1 MDVSREDACHAYM
14 GWYLAEQG
22 SFDDARARYA
32 QSPLGADLSMLRH
45 MRGRVSK
52 GSIPYQDP
60 EGDGMVTRIPESP
73 PEPPENGRLISDIEP
88 AHIQAF
94 LDVFD
99 PGFHADNIDQEL
111 PHVMVV
117 STGRCGT
124 MSLYHLL
131 RGTNVI
137 PHHAYWW
144 HVAVATRW
152 EMMCRLVDGAY
163 EDLSCAKLWLSSRA
177 AEWLSAIA
185 MGKPM
190 VALNHWDA
198 IFAPTFMA
206 LHPKGKLVYL
216 RRDPEKVFESF
227 YRKNQF
233 QGNQLEP
240 LTYEFNPGFKWMHS
254 DVSQEQMI
262 YWYLDFTER
271 FVAALAATFEVEE
284 ISADRLFAQD
294 EGEVARLLDVIG
306 SDIPLDRAVAHYGAK
321 INEKAHK
328 LMSVA

>member
-1 MDVSREDACHAYM
+1 MDVSREDAYHAYM
-14 GWYLAEQG
+14 GWHLAEQG
-22 SFDDARARYA
+22 SLDNARACYA
-32 QSPLGADLSMLRH
+32 KSPFGAGLSMLRH
-45 MRGRVSK
+45 ARGRVSSE
-52 GSIPYQDP
+52 SIPHQDP
-60 EGDGMVTRIPESP
+60 EGDGMVTCAAEPMP
-73 PEPPENGRLISDIEP
+73 APPENGRLISDIEP

-94 LDVFD
+94 LDIFD
-99 PGFHADNIDQEL
+99 PGFHADNIDREL
-111 PHVMVV
+111 PHVMVI

-131 RGTNVI
+131 RGTNVV

-144 HVAVATRW
+144 HVSVATRW
-152 EMMCRLVDGAY
+152 EMMCRLVDGAH

-198 IFAPTFMA
+198 IFAPVFMA
-206 LHPKGKLVYL
+206 LHPRGKLVYL
-216 RRDPEKVFESF
+216 RRDPERVFESF
-227 YRKNQF
+227 HRKDQF

-240 LTYEFNPGFKWMHS
+240 LIYEFNPGFRWAHS

-262 YWYLDFTER
+262 HWYLDFTER
-271 FVAALAATFEVEE
+271 FATALAATFEVEE

-294 EGEVARLLDVIG
+294 AGEIARLLDVMG
-306 SDIPLDRAVAHYGAK
+306 ADIPLDRAVAHYGTK

-328 LMSVA
+328 LMGVA